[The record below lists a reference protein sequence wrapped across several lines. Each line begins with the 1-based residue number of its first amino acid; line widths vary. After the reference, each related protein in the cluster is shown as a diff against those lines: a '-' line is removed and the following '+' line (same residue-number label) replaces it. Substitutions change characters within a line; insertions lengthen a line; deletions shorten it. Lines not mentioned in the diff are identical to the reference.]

1 MREIRAFRRETYKLL
16 RSLDCNSYSCCLW
29 SRGSKVAAH
38 EISEPMKSN
47 SQERTVAPHLESVM
61 GVRLIHSSP
70 EDETTAYFTQLQN
83 LWESTLVSFVYDLF

>member
-1 MREIRAFRRETYKLL
+1 
-16 RSLDCNSYSCCLW
+16 
-29 SRGSKVAAH
+29 
-38 EISEPMKSN
+38 MKSN

-83 LWESTLVSFVYDLF
+83 LWESTLESLERTQSKPAVIPLAGQNNRNDKRQNVS